1 LNKREIKAKSPAQ
14 YMAKFLKHNRDLE
27 ETMKT
32 HCIRGLDKFGIWKN
46 DYDKFFDERAKLIS
60 RELNKR
66 IISQDA
72 DQELKAAKIYDDY
85 EQSEVE
91 N

>member
-1 LNKREIKAKSPAQ
+1 MKMFLRTNRE
-14 YMAKFLKHNRDLE
+14 LE

-32 HCIRGLDKFGIWKN
+32 HCIRGLDRFGIWQD
-46 DYDKFFDERAKLIS
+46 DYDKFFDQRAKLVS

-66 IISQDA
+66 IIIQDA
-72 DQELKAAKIYDDY
+72 DQNRSASKIYDDY
-85 EQSEVE
+85 EQIEVE